1 MSGNRNFIVAIAL
14 SLAVLFTWQ
23 YFIAGPQLELQR
35 KQAEIEQAQKAKEQ
49 PNAAAPGT
57 AQAPN
62 DVTPSAALPGV
73 AVTANQPIDRTTAL
87 KAAPRVA
94 INTDSLAGSIDLLGG
109 RIDDLALKHYHET
122 IDPKSPNIELFSPVG
137 TAEPY
142 FAEFG
147 WVADPANPVKT
158 PTRDTVW
165 TQDGSGELTPQT
177 PVTLSFDNGE
187 GWVFKRTFAVDDK
200 YVFTVTDAVEN
211 TSGKSAT
218 VTPYAAVE
226 RYGTPKLGGNWL
238 LHEGLVGILGTTDL
252 KEEKLTY
259 KDIKAKLKD
268 ERPKQTGGWVGFV
281 DKYWAAALIP
291 EAGKQ
296 VQPIFA
302 YQQAGGSLDTYQTYL
317 VGDAASLATGATAK
331 TTTHLFAGAKEV
343 ETINFYRD
351 TLGVQKFDLL
361 IDWGWFWFLTK
372 PMFWLLSSLAKV
384 IGNFGIAILV
394 TTVILKLIF
403 FPLANKSYESM
414 SKMKKLQPE
423 MKELQ
428 ERFADDKTTQQQ
440 EIMQLYKR
448 HKVNPVSG
456 CLPVALQIPVFFSLY
471 KVLYITIEMRHA
483 PFYGW
488 IHDLAAPDPT
498 SLFNLF
504 GLLPFSPPQA
514 LMIGVWPLVMG
525 ATMFVQ
531 MKLNPA
537 PPDPTQKMLFTWM
550 PLIFM
555 FTLSNFPAG
564 LVIYWAWNNT
574 LSILQQA
581 VIMKKNGVKIELW
594 DNMRDTFA
602 FLARW
607 RRT

>member
-14 SLAVLFTWQ
+14 SLAVLFVWQ

-35 KQAEIEQAQKAKEQ
+35 KKAETEQAQKANDQ
-49 PNAAAPGT
+49 PSPTTPGT
-57 AQAPN
+57 TVQAP
-62 DVTPSAALPGV
+62 TAPTSGATLPGV
-73 AVTANQPIDRTTAL
+73 VGTANLSTDRATAL
-87 KAAPRVA
+87 KAEPRVA
-94 INTDSLAGSIDLLGG
+94 INTDSLGGSIDLVGG
-109 RIDDLALKHYHET
+109 RIDDLSLKHYHET
-122 IDPKSPNIELFSPVG
+122 IDPKSPNIDLFGPVG

-147 WVADPANPVKT
+147 WVADPANPIKT
-158 PTRDTVW
+158 PTRDTRW
-165 TQDGSGELTPQT
+165 TQEGSGELTPQT
-177 PVTLSFDNGE
+177 PVTLSYDNGE
-187 GWVFKRTFAVDDK
+187 GWVFKRTLAVDDK
-200 YVFTVTDAVEN
+200 YVFTVTDTVEN
-211 TSGKSAT
+211 ASGKTAT
-218 VTPYAAVE
+218 LTPYAAIE

-238 LHEGLVGILGTTDL
+238 LHEGLVGILGSDEL
-252 KEEKLTY
+252 KEEKITY
-259 KDIKAKLKD
+259 KDIKAKLMD

-281 DKYWAAALIP
+281 DKYWATALVP
-291 EAGKQ
+291 EAGHD
-296 VQPIFA
+296 VRPIFS

-317 VGDAASLATGATAK
+317 VGDATSLAAGATTKA
-331 TTTHLFAGAKEV
+331 TTRLFAGAKEV
-343 ETINFYRD
+343 ETINGYRD
-351 TLGVQKFDLL
+351 NLGFQKFDLL

-372 PMFWLLSSLAKV
+372 PMFWLLGFLNKV

-394 TTVILKLIF
+394 TTVILKLLF

-428 ERFADDKTTQQQ
+428 ERFADDKATQQK
-440 EIMQLYKR
+440 EIMALYKR

-456 CLPVALQIPVFFSLY
+456 CLPVMLQIPVFFSLY

-504 GLLPFSPPQA
+504 GLIPFSPPQA
-514 LMIGVWPLVMG
+514 LMIGVWPLIMG
-525 ATMFVQ
+525 ATMWVQ

-581 VIMKKNGVKIELW
+581 LIMKKNDVKIELW
-594 DNMRDTFA
+594 DNLRETFA
-602 FLARW
+602 FVGKLRK
-607 RRT
+607 